1 MGGLACDDQ
10 RRQTFVLTCFC
21 GVRTAHHSQIST
33 GFRVWGLGFRIR
45 DLEFRVS
52 GLGFRVQGWHQPYAL
67 VLVVDKTFQGS
78 APELMSHSS
87 EFGPV
92 DARSLIHKPPPFK
105 GLDISIP
112 IKGRGFINQG
122 SGLVFLP
129 EVLSWLVVS
138 FGE

>member
-1 MGGLACDDQ
+1 MVWPDGQ
-10 RRQTFVLTCFC
+10 RRQTFVLTFFY
-21 GVRTAHHSQIST
+21 GVRTAHHSQILT

-92 DARSLIHKPPPFK
+92 DDRSLINKPPPFK
-105 GLDISIP
+105 VLDIISIPIIIP
-112 IKGRGFINQG
+112 IKGRGFIHQG

-129 EVLSWLVVS
+129 EVLSWLVV
-138 FGE
+138 